1 MTLKKAEVLQLLSS
15 WKTVADFVYTDDA
28 NEEALRTLL
37 DAERASFEPRASV
50 MALLYQRFS
59 TKRRER
65 ELEEIFG
72 AVKDGA

>member
-1 MTLKKAEVLQLLSS
+1 MAIKREEVKRLLSS

-28 NEEALRTLL
+28 DEGTLRALL
-37 DAERASFEPRASV
+37 DAEKAREEPRTSI
-50 MALLYQRFS
+50 MTLLYQRFS

-72 AVKDGA
+72 AVKDDA